1 MVYEPETEIFRM
13 KYPFPKNTL
22 YVPLILLI
30 MLWTVFLFQLHGFG
44 QHNCYGIVPRNFV
57 GLRGVLFAPLLH
69 SGWKHIINNSI
80 PLAVLSFFAVLIYER
95 IAYYVII
102 FGWIFTGL
110 LTWIFGNL
118 LSGDGL
124 SCHIGASGIV
134 YLLASYVF
142 FSGILK
148 KSRNLVAVSLIVVF
162 FYGSMIWGIFPEEYL
177 PKFYREDSNP
187 ISWESHLSGGI
198 VGLIFALL
206 TRKYGLQRKV
216 YSWENRQE
224 PDARE
229 KWLWEKYKETLPEEE
244 RLKLEEKYGEKRE
257 NNNENPSDNNY
268 WFTNDSR

>member
-1 MVYEPETEIFRM
+1 M

-22 YVPLILLI
+22 YVPLILLSLI
-30 MLWTVFLFQLHGFG
+30 WIVFLFQLQGFG
-44 QHNCYGIVPRNFV
+44 QYNCYGIVPRNFV
-57 GLRGVLFAPLLH
+57 GLRGVLFGPLLH

-80 PLAVLSFFAVLIYER
+80 PLAVLSFFAVLMYER

-110 LTWIFGNL
+110 LTWVFGNM
-118 LSGDGL
+118 LSGDGAG
-124 SCHIGASGIV
+124 CHIGASGIV

-142 FSGILK
+142 FSGVLK
-148 KSRNLVAVSLIVVF
+148 KSRNLIAISLIVVL
-162 FYGSMIWGIFPEEYL
+162 FYGSMVWGIFPEEYL
-177 PKFYREDSNP
+177 PKFYKEDSNP

-198 VGLIFALL
+198 VGLVFALV
-206 TRKYGLQRKV
+206 TRKYGHQRKI

-244 RLKLEEKYGEKRE
+244 RIKLEEKYGENPE
-257 NNNENPSDNNY
+257 NNNIPDDNNY